1 MDKAVEGQDLLNV
14 QSVFAVLTTYVIW
27 PIGLVVYYVLLYL
40 AIAILFLAKILYT
53 PVGWLLQPIIYMGQF
68 LLIVLWTPFRLL
80 AKLET
85 LYIYLGVAAVVG
97 LAIGAVMRYLYGSL
111 SGVLHLDTP
120 PARSAKEYRQAKR
133 REKEKTAASF
143 YPPLH
148 ASPQST
154 SPTQPSQAYYS
165 TSDAAL
171 KSRHGKGLLN
181 QTIMEEM
188 DSDY

>member
-1 MDKAVEGQDLLNV
+1 M
-14 QSVFAVLTTYVIW
+14 W
-27 PIGLVVYYVLLYL
+27 PIGLVIYYVLLYL
-40 AIAILFLAKILYT
+40 ATAILFLAKILYT
-53 PVGWLLQPIIYMGQF
+53 PVGWLLQPFIYLGQF

-111 SGVLHLDTP
+111 SGVLRLDTPGQQP

-133 REKEKTAASF
+133 REKQEAAASF

-165 TSDAAL
+165 TSDVAL
-171 KSRHGKGLLN
+171 KSPHGKGLLN